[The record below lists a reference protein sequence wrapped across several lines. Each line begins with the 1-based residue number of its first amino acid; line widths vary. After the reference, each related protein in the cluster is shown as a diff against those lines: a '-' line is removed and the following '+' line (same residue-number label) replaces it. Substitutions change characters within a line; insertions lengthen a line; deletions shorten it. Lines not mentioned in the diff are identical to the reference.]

1 MIEEIRN
8 YVKDLEFRFTVYQNK
23 VDIINYQKIVSL
35 EDEKI
40 IFLANNEK
48 ITIYGQKLTLNKLL
62 EQEVLITGKILKI
75 EVDYE

>member
-23 VDIINYQKIVSL
+23 VD
-35 EDEKI
+35 EKI

-48 ITIYGQKLTLNKLL
+48 IAIYGQKLTLNKLL